1 MTENRRRKG
10 RPRSLPASG
19 KEECSDDTIPPSK
32 LTKVSDGDVSR
43 GFHEEFDEVSLLE
56 PYGQQDG
63 NSDQIIPYS
72 SSSSSQPSA
81 PYAPSPSPSCRVQ
94 EARCGCWKNIEK
106 WMLSSKS
113 NFRISI

>member
-10 RPRSLPASG
+10 RPRSLPVSG

-72 SSSSSQPSA
+72 SSSSHHLLPLLLLHVVYKKLAVVVGKIS
-81 PYAPSPSPSCRVQ
+81 RN
-94 EARCGCWKNIEK
+94 GC
-106 WMLSSKS
+106 
-113 NFRISI
+113 